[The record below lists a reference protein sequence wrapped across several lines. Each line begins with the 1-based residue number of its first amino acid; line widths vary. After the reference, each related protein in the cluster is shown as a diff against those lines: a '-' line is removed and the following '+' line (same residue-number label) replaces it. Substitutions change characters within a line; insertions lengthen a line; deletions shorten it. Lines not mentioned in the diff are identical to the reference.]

1 MVLDPAGPITHRRLI
16 HRRRPTAAAH
26 RCVHRSVQRDCR
38 AIRLDQE
45 KGLPATVQKSPYH
58 STLIPST
65 SLEWPTALQAEK
77 LAEAHAGVST
87 KEAAYQSALR
97 AAQQKAA
104 ATLAATPDNERA
116 SF

>member
-65 SLEWPTALQAEK
+65 RRPATAKK
-77 LAEAHAGVST
+77 LP
-87 KEAAYQSALR
+87 ALR
-97 AAQQKAA
+97 PRPQSSRLRLVYGLDAVEN
-104 ATLAATPDNERA
+104 LAKVALRDLNVIVVLRIEP
-116 SF
+116 